1 MEHVIPDIP
10 AHMFCPLFCPSYL
23 FWSNGWLLN
32 LSFII
37 FMISVRARTNEYR
50 PAPLPPGVTIWCS
63 CYFLIKHFQNQISF
77 HLKITVNNILIS
89 SCGFEDH
96 KKTKEA
102 QYMVIDYLWKQSFKD
117 ILCVGS
123 ARSHSTANVFSKWYH
138 DVHPKYRDLIFLWKS
153 ENILL

>member
-96 KKTKEA
+96 EKPRKHNIWSSIILENKVSKT
-102 QYMVIDYLWKQSFKD
+102 SFVLDQRGVTQPQMSSASD
-117 ILCVGS
+117 IMMYTL
-123 ARSHSTANVFSKWYH
+123 
-138 DVHPKYRDLIFLWKS
+138 
-153 ENILL
+153 NIET

>member
-77 HLKITVNNILIS
+77 HLKITVKMLMS
-89 SCGFEDH
+89 GDLVLWLWRSQ
-96 KKTKEA
+96 K
-102 QYMVIDYLWKQSFKD
+102 LWKHNIWSLIIFENKVSKTSFVLDQRGVTQPQMSSASD
-117 ILCVGS
+117 IMMYTL
-123 ARSHSTANVFSKWYH
+123 
-138 DVHPKYRDLIFLWKS
+138 
-153 ENILL
+153 NIET